1 LPLAGAMFSINFV
14 HYLSMNQNLC
24 IMYRLLA
31 VILLTAITHA
41 GFAQSASQVKTEDGL
56 VEGTIEDGV
65 AVFKGIPFAEP
76 PVGELR
82 WKAPQ
87 PMKPWTGVKQCKIF
101 GASPMQGEPKPFY
114 SWSEEFLIP
123 KEPISEDCLYI
134 NIWTPANSMK
144 SKKPVL
150 VWIYGGGF
158 NSGGG
163 AVPIYDGKALASREI
178 VVVNMNYRVGI
189 FGFFAH
195 PELTKESP
203 HKSSGNYGLMDQM
216 AALQWV
222 KKNIAAFGG
231 DPDRVT
237 IAGQSAGSMSVVS
250 LVASPLASGLFKQA
264 IAQSGSGML
273 SRNPKP
279 PRQAQLGLST
289 IENEGLRVAAELGA
303 KSIADLRKIS
313 ANDLLKN
320 AKYQPFPIIDGY
332 VLTQSIP
339 STFKQGK
346 ENNVDLLTGWN
357 EDEGFVFGPPKNASQ
372 FKEGIER
379 DYGTAAKE
387 LLENYPATSDA
398 VAAASEMK
406 LSRDIIFGAPNYVL
420 ANITSGQGK
429 KVYVYR
435 FTHTVPGT
443 GEYARFKAFH
453 TGEVAYMF
461 DNLAMLHRDWQAVD
475 RELAKSMSSYWV
487 NFVKTGDPNGTGLP
501 TWPRYDNKSKRI
513 IELGDNVTART
524 LPDVKSL
531 DFIATVLDP
540 EQ

>member
-203 HKSSGNYGLMDQM
+203 HKSSGNYGLMDQI

-222 KKNIAAFGG
+222 K
-231 DPDRVT
+231 
-237 IAGQSAGSMSVVS
+237 
-250 LVASPLASGLFKQA
+250 
-264 IAQSGSGML
+264 
-273 SRNPKP
+273 
-279 PRQAQLGLST
+279 
-289 IENEGLRVAAELGA
+289 
-303 KSIADLRKIS
+303 
-313 ANDLLKN
+313 
-320 AKYQPFPIIDGY
+320 
-332 VLTQSIP
+332 
-339 STFKQGK
+339 
-346 ENNVDLLTGWN
+346 
-357 EDEGFVFGPPKNASQ
+357 
-372 FKEGIER
+372 
-379 DYGTAAKE
+379 
-387 LLENYPATSDA
+387 
-398 VAAASEMK
+398 
-406 LSRDIIFGAPNYVL
+406 
-420 ANITSGQGK
+420 
-429 KVYVYR
+429 
-435 FTHTVPGT
+435 
-443 GEYARFKAFH
+443 
-453 TGEVAYMF
+453 
-461 DNLAMLHRDWQAVD
+461 
-475 RELAKSMSSYWV
+475 
-487 NFVKTGDPNGTGLP
+487 
-501 TWPRYDNKSKRI
+501 
-513 IELGDNVTART
+513 
-524 LPDVKSL
+524 
-531 DFIATVLDP
+531 
-540 EQ
+540 